1 MYSDFRSELAKL
13 GQEIEG
19 LWAPKLSGVSDEAVF
34 LAAKGKILAIL
45 KGLYGEKS
53 REFRVVKLT
62 GSPATV
68 VKVVKHILGRP
79 DMITLSS
86 KVVNL

>member
-1 MYSDFRSELAKL
+1 MYSDFRSELAQL

-19 LWAPKLSGVSDEAVF
+19 LWAPKLRGASDEAAF
-34 LAAKGKILAIL
+34 SAAKGKVLAVL
-45 KGLYGEKS
+45 NVLYGEES

-68 VKVVKHILGRP
+68 LKVVNHILGRP
-79 DMITLSS
+79 DMNSLSS